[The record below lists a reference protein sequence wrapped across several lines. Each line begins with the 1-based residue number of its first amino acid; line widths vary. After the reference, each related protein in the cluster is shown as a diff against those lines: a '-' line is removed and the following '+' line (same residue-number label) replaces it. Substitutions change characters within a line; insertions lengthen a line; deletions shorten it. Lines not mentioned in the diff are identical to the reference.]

1 MRIRTIPQVYRNVNR
16 WREILAILSKYGLAG
31 WLSRIDFAFAKGLL
45 KNRNGQVLADATRE
59 TRIRLALEELGPTF
73 IKLGQI
79 MSTRPDIVGAAL
91 AEELEKLQTKVP
103 PHSLQVVADLLQEE
117 LGCPLADVFIE
128 FSETPVASASIG
140 QVHRARLATGEEVAV
155 KVQRGDIARRV
166 RVDLDILQGLAQLA
180 DRIPEL
186 APYRPCASVAE
197 FQRALRREL
206 DFDRERRHM
215 EEFRRSFV
223 DSDLVNIPRTFPDY
237 CTDRVLVMEWFEGVP
252 LSSPSAIAASGMDL
266 EAVARRGAN
275 LYLEMIFRYGFYHAD
290 PHPGNL
296 VLLEGG
302 GIGLL
307 DYGMVGRIDESLRE
321 DIEELLMAIVEQDSQ
336 HLGSVVIR
344 VGATPP
350 GLDEAAL
357 GVDLADFVAHYA
369 HQPAEQFELAGALR
383 EMFEI
388 MRRHAIV
395 LPAAMTML
403 LKVLIMLEGTGRRL
417 APAFSLIEVLK
428 PYRKKM
434 LARRISPSR
443 QFRKARR
450 IAYELEQLAEVF
462 PRRMR
467 DILQQVQTGR
477 FDVHLDHRGLEPSVN
492 RLVLGMLTSAL
503 FLGSVLLVTN
513 NVWPLRFWP
522 LDGVSAPGLVG
533 VSLSAALGLRILR
546 AINKSGHLDQRR

>member
-1 MRIRTIPQVYRNVNR
+1 
-16 WREILAILSKYGLAG
+16 
-31 WLSRIDFAFAKGLL
+31 
-45 KNRNGQVLADATRE
+45 
-59 TRIRLALEELGPTF
+59 
-73 IKLGQI
+73 
-79 MSTRPDIVGAAL
+79 
-91 AEELEKLQTKVP
+91 
-103 PHSLQVVADLLQEE
+103 
-117 LGCPLADVFIE
+117 
-128 FSETPVASASIG
+128 
-140 QVHRARLATGEEVAV
+140 LATGEQVAV
-155 KVQRGDIARRV
+155 KVQRSDIGRRV

-180 DRIPEL
+180 ERIPEL
-186 APYRPCASVAE
+186 EPYRPCASVGE

-215 EEFRRSFV
+215 DEFRRHFAG
-223 DSDLVNIPRTFPDY
+223 SDLVNIPRPFAEY
-237 CTDRVLVMEWFEGVP
+237 STDRLLVMEWFDGVP
-252 LSSPSAIAASGMDL
+252 LASPQAIAESGMDL
-266 EAVARRGAN
+266 CAVARRGAE
-275 LYLEMIFRYGFYHAD
+275 LYLEMIFRHGFYHAD

-307 DYGMVGRIDESLRE
+307 DYGMVGRIGESL
-321 DIEELLMAIVEQDSQ
+321 
-336 HLGSVVIR
+336 R

-357 GVDLADFVAHYA
+357 SVDLADFVAHYA
-369 HQPAEQFELAGALR
+369 HLPAERFELAGALS
-383 EMFEI
+383 EMFNL
-388 MRRHAIV
+388 MRRHRIV

-417 APAFSLIEVLK
+417 APTFSLMEVLK
-428 PYRKKM
+428 PYRSKM
-434 LARRISPSR
+434 LARRISPAR
-443 QFRKARR
+443 KFRKARR

-513 NVWPLRFWP
+513 KVLPFTFWP
-522 LDGVSAPGLVG
+522 VTGLSAPGLLG
-533 VSLSAALGLRILR
+533 VSLSTLLGLRILR
-546 AINKSGHLDQRR
+546 AINKSGRLDQRR

>member
-16 WREILAILSKYGLAG
+16 WREILSILSKYGLAG
-31 WLSRIDFAFAKGLL
+31 WLSRIDIAFAKGLL
-45 KNRNGQVLADATRE
+45 KNRSGQVLADASRE

-79 MSTRPDIVGAAL
+79 MSTRPDLVGADL
-91 AEELEKLQTKVP
+91 AVELERLQTNVP
-103 PHSLQVVADLLQEE
+103 PEPPEAVIRMVEAE

-128 FSETPVASASIG
+128 FSDTPVASASIG
-140 QVHRARLATGEEVAV
+140 QVHRARLVTGEQVAV
-155 KVQRGDIARRV
+155 KVQRSDISRRV

-180 DRIPEL
+180 ERIPEL
-186 APYRPCASVAE
+186 EPYRPCASVGE

-206 DFDRERRHM
+206 DFERERRNM
-215 EEFRRSFV
+215 EEFRRYFAG
-223 DSDLVNIPRTFPDY
+223 SDLVTIPRPFAQY
-237 CTDRVLVMEWFEGVP
+237 STDRLLVMEWFDGVP
-252 LSSPSAIAASGMDL
+252 LASPEAVAASGYDL
-266 EAVARRGAN
+266 CAVARRGTE
-275 LYLEMIFRYGFYHAD
+275 LYLEMIFRHGFYHAD

-296 VLLEGG
+296 VLLAGG

-307 DYGMVGRIDESLRE
+307 DYGMVGRIGESLRE
-321 DIEELLMAIVEQDSQ
+321 DIEDLLLAIVEQDSQ
-336 HLGSVVIR
+336 HLGTVVMR

-350 GLDEAAL
+350 GLDETAL
-357 GVDLADFVAHYA
+357 GVDLSDFVAHYA
-369 HQPAEQFELAGALR
+369 HQSAERFDLAGALS
-383 EMFEI
+383 EMFNL
-388 MRRHAIV
+388 MRRHRIV
-395 LPAAMTML
+395 LPAAMTLL

-417 APAFSLIEVLK
+417 APNFSLMEVLK
-428 PYRKKM
+428 PYRSKM
-434 LARRISPSR
+434 LARRISPAR
-443 QFRKARR
+443 KFRKARR

-513 NVWPLRFWP
+513 KVLPFTFWP
-522 LDGVSAPGLVG
+522 VVGISAPGLLG
-533 VSLSAALGLRILR
+533 VSLSTFLGLRILR
-546 AINKSGHLDQRR
+546 AINKSGRLDQRR

>member
-16 WREILAILSKYGLAG
+16 WREILSILSKYGLAG
-31 WLSRIDFAFAKGLL
+31 WLSRIDIAFAKGLL
-45 KNRNGQVLADATRE
+45 KNRNGQVLADESRE

-79 MSTRPDIVGAAL
+79 MSTRPDLVGAGL
-91 AEELEKLQTKVP
+91 AEELEKLQTNVP
-103 PHSLQVVADLLQEE
+103 PDPARVVADLVEEE
-117 LGCPLADVFIE
+117 LGRPLSDMFSE

-140 QVHRARLATGEEVAV
+140 QVHRARLISGEEVAV
-155 KVQRGDIARRV
+155 KVQRRDISRRV

-180 DRIPEL
+180 ERIPEL

-215 EEFRRSFV
+215 EEFRRHFV
-223 DSDLVNIPRTFPDY
+223 GSDLVHIPRTFPEY
-237 CTDRVLVMEWFEGVP
+237 CTDRVLTMEWFEGVA
-252 LSSPSAIAASGMDL
+252 LASPQATAQSGMDL
-266 EAVARRGAN
+266 CAIARRGTE
-275 LYLEMIFRYGFYHAD
+275 LYLEMIFRHGFYHAD

-307 DYGMVGRIDESLRE
+307 DYGMVGRIDETLRE
-321 DIEELLMAIVEQDSQ
+321 EIEELLLAMVEQDSQ
-336 HLGSVVIR
+336 QLGAVVMR
-344 VGATPP
+344 VGSTPP
-350 GLDEAAL
+350 TLDEAAL
-357 GVDLADFVAHYA
+357 GIDLADFVAHYA
-369 HQPAEQFELAGALR
+369 HQPAERFELAGALR
-383 EMFEI
+383 EMFEL
-388 MRRHAIV
+388 MRRHHIV

-417 APAFSLIEVLK
+417 APTFSLMEVLK

-467 DILQQVQTGR
+467 DILQQVQSGR

-513 NVWPLRFWP
+513 KVWPFTFWP
-522 LDGVSAPGLVG
+522 VDGVSAPGLIG
-533 VSLSAALGLRILR
+533 ITLSAALGLRLLR